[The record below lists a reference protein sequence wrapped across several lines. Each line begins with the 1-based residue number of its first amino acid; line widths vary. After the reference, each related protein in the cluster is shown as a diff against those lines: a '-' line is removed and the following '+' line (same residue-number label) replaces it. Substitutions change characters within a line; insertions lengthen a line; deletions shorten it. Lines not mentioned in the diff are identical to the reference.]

1 MARDMRATVS
11 AQYRAAALDRAQRF
25 SPFLASGI
33 RRHGDV
39 AGCFAENGSEAALAL
54 ALQAPVEDLGRRL
67 RTQRLRLALAT
78 ALGDLA
84 GELSLE
90 RVTAVLSDFA
100 DGAIDAVLR
109 QAVEE
114 RTGEG
119 SFAGMTVLA
128 LGKLGSRELNYS
140 SDVDLILL
148 FDPDR
153 LPKRARD
160 EPVQAAI
167 RYGRRL
173 IELLQA
179 RDEFGYVA
187 RVDMRLRP
195 SPEVTPI
202 ALSVAA
208 AVSYYESAA
217 LPWERAAFIRAR
229 PCGGDLALGAE
240 FLQAIQPFVWRRSLD
255 FGVVDEIREISTRI
269 RDHYSQGQ
277 RLGPGYDLK
286 RGRGGIREVEF
297 FAQIQQLIH
306 AGRDPALRVPATL
319 DALDAL
325 TVAGKLDK
333 INAES
338 LATAYRRLRTVEH
351 RVQMINDA
359 QTHLLPSDPAA
370 LDQVAALH
378 GTESGEDLLE
388 WLRAPVAAV
397 ERLFGELA
405 DDRAGRLS
413 NDPRVLTGEL
423 VALGFADPAA
433 AAARIAEWR
442 SAKPRSLRS
451 SAARSAFEKMLPPLM
466 AAIGAGPDPARALN
480 RFSDLVERLSSG
492 VNLYRLLAAQP
503 ELGSLLATVLSH
515 APALADQLGRRPE
528 LLDGL
533 LDASSFGLPSSS
545 VEFAERVRATIA
557 GLPFDQA
564 LDRARRFVG
573 ERRFGL
579 GVQLVSGR
587 RDPIE
592 VAEGYSDVAEG
603 TLVALAETTVTDFEQ
618 ANGRFLDGELLM
630 LALGRLGGRALTH
643 ASDLDLIFIYDAPAD
658 RRSDGPKPL
667 SPADYYNRLARRIV
681 AALSVPTAAGPLYE
695 VDTRLRPQGDKGM
708 LAVSLDGFAAYQ
720 RSEAWTWEH
729 MALCRA
735 RPVFGSIAATTKLAE
750 MVRSIL
756 AAPRDAAKVRLDAT
770 TMRAEMARHKPPAG
784 PLDIKLGPGGLVDLE
799 FAIHTLQLSCASGL
813 DPRLEVAVAQ
823 LGEAGMLDSAQ
834 VDADL
839 RLLSRMLVCAR
850 LLAPRTTNPEPQSR
864 KLLARLCG
872 QADWDSLLAA
882 QEEARQRI
890 AGLWQR
896 VQEGQ

>member
-1 MARDMRATVS
+1 MAKLMKSLAS
-11 AQYRAAALDRAQRF
+11 ARIRNAAVDRARNY
-25 SPFLASGI
+25 SPFLRVALEQ
-33 RRHGDV
+33 HGDV
-39 AGCFAENGSEAALAL
+39 GDVFERQGGEAAIARAL
-54 ALQAPVEDLGRRL
+54 EVEAPSLGQQL
-67 RTQRLRLALAT
+67 RTQRLRLALAA

-90 RVTAVLSDFA
+90 EVTATLSDFA
-100 DGAIDAVLR
+100 DGAIDAALR

-114 RTGEG
+114 RMGQG
-119 SFAGMTVLA
+119 SFAGLTVLA

-148 FDPDR
+148 FDPAT
-153 LPKRARD
+153 LPRRGRD
-160 EPVQAAI
+160 EPVEAAV
-167 RYGRRL
+167 RYGRRF

-179 RDEFGYVA
+179 RDEHGYVV

-208 AVSYYESAA
+208 AISYYESSA

-229 PCGGDLALGAE
+229 ACGGDLALGRE
-240 FLQAIQPFVWRRSLD
+240 FLHAIQPFVWRRSLD

-277 RLGPGYDLK
+277 QLGPGYDLK

-306 AGRDPALRVPATL
+306 AGRDPALRAPATL
-319 DALDAL
+319 DALMAL
-325 TVAGKLDK
+325 AAAGKLTPD
-333 INAES
+333 NADI

-359 QTHLLPSDPAA
+359 QTHLLPAEPAA
-370 LDQVAALH
+370 LHEVAALH
-378 GTESGEDLLE
+378 GAGAGEELIE
-388 WLRAPVAAV
+388 WLSEPVAAV

-413 NDPRVLTGEL
+413 NDPQVLGHEL
-423 VALGFADPAA
+423 GRLGFTDPAMVT
-433 AAARIAEWR
+433 ARIADWR
-442 SAKPRSLRS
+442 SARARSLRS
-451 SAARSAFEKMLPPLM
+451 ATARSAFEKMLPPLM
-466 AAIGAGPDPARALN
+466 GAIAAGPDPVRALN

-492 VNLYRLLAAQP
+492 VNFYRLLAAQP
-503 ELGSLLATVLSH
+503 ELGTLLATVLSH
-515 APALADQLGRRPE
+515 APALADQLARRPE

-533 LDASSFGLPSSS
+533 LDASSFGLPPSAAD
-545 VEFAERVRATIA
+545 FATPMRSAIA
-557 GLPFDQA
+557 GLSLDQA
-564 LDRARRFVG
+564 LDRARRLVG

-579 GVQLVSGR
+579 GVQLVSGH

-603 TLVALAETTVTDFEQ
+603 TLVALAEATVADFERVHGCIPG
-618 ANGRFLDGELLM
+618 AELLI

-643 ASDLDLIFIYDAPAD
+643 ASDLDLVFIYDALPD
-658 RRSDGPKPL
+658 GRSDGAKPL
-667 SPADYYNRLARRIV
+667 GPADYHNRLARRII

-695 VDTRLRPQGDKGM
+695 VDTRLRPQGEEGM
-708 LAVSLDGFAAYQ
+708 LAVSLEGFAAYQ
-720 RSEAWTWEH
+720 RDEAWTWEH

-735 RPVFGSIAATTKLAE
+735 RPVFGSPGGQAKLAE
-750 MVRSIL
+750 VVRSIL
-756 AAPRDAAKVRLDAT
+756 AAPRNSAKVRADSAD
-770 TMRAEMARHKPPAG
+770 MRRQMARHKPPAG

-799 FAIHTLQLSCASGL
+799 FAIHTLQLSCACGL
-813 DPRLEVAVAQ
+813 DPRLEVAIAQ
-823 LGEAGMLDSAQ
+823 LAEAGMLDGPQA
-834 VDADL
+834 DADL
-839 RLLSRMLVCAR
+839 RLLSRILVCVR

-864 KLLARLCG
+864 ALLARLCG
-872 QADWDSLLAA
+872 QPDWHALLAA
-882 QEEARQRI
+882 QDAARQRI
-890 AGLWQR
+890 GALWQR
-896 VQEGQ
+896 VQEGR